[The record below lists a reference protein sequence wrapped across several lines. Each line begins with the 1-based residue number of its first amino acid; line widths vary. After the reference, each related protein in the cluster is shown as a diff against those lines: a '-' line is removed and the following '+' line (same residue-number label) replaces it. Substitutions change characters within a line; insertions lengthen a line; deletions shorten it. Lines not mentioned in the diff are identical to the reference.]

1 MYKIPFRQN
10 GTCTRFARQTEIRW
24 MAWHR
29 GVHNFNIASLP
40 VFNCLV
46 LYWRRVSLNLRPRQ
60 LRLQFDQWVLAKTV
74 RWSVA
79 PLPFL
84 LFDCGVRMSDSLAGE
99 RDHCTVDGV
108 SRPLPVGYLR
118 VILNGGNYWT
128 RHCSGGIIS
137 AMHRVHVWKLHRGCS
152 VNQACKPC
160 RNGRL
165 SCIRF
170 LWVVM

>member
-108 SRPLPVGYLR
+108 SRPLPVSY
-118 VILNGGNYWT
+118 VFTDWN
-128 RHCSGGIIS
+128 SF
-137 AMHRVHVWKLHRGCS
+137 A
-152 VNQACKPC
+152 KPVSC
-160 RNGRL
+160 TDWIHATYQQYKVCVLEPPFHAIHTAFRL
-165 SCIRF
+165 CERA
-170 LWVVM
+170 